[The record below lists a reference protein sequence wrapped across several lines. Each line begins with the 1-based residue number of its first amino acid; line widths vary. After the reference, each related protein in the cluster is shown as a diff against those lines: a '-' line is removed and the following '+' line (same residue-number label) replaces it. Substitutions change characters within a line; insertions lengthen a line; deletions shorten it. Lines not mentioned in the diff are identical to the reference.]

1 MRCTINTVVGNYV
14 VLIMDNQYL
23 NGQRHGRL
31 VVVHADPSN
40 RSRSLDRLNLNQFI
54 IRSCDSK
61 TIYKNYGQNQ
71 RKIQISDIYAV
82 PALNSSYAKVCH
94 IWLNMDTYF

>member
-1 MRCTINTVVGNYV
+1 
-14 VLIMDNQYL
+14 MDNQYL

-61 TIYKNYGQNQ
+61 TKYKNNGQNQ
-71 RKIQISDIYAV
+71 RKIQISNTYEV
-82 PALNSSYAKVCH
+82 PTLNSSYAKV
-94 IWLNMDTYF
+94 LQY